1 MAWGLLTGLSIY
13 SFLVTGALVLV
24 TALYANSGTRI
35 IETCK
40 KNNES
45 KEIKTQQLTHVDLFN
60 VDVSGNAND
69 DQNCECTAM
78 EVLGFEL
85 FETIIL
91 TLVFIGL
98 IFACYKIIVNGKLFI
113 LKLREKRALEENR
126 KFEKMR
132 LQYEK
137 AGRSSTSLAKNSTAD
152 TDTCAEDMQMGSAQ
166 DLEQMTVKFKY

>member
-1 MAWGLLTGLSIY
+1 M
-13 SFLVTGALVLV
+13 LVTV
-24 TALYANSGTRI
+24 LYANSGTRI

-40 KNNES
+40 NNNES

-60 VDVSGNAND
+60 VDVSGNSND
-69 DQNCECTAM
+69 DQTCKCTAM
-78 EVLGFEL
+78 EILGFEL

-91 TLVFIGL
+91 TLIFIGL
-98 IFACYKIIVNGKLFI
+98 IFACYKIIVNGKHFI

-137 AGRSSTSLAKNSTAD
+137 TGRRNARLARNRAAD
-152 TDTCAEDMQMGSAQ
+152 TDT
-166 DLEQMTVKFKY
+166 